1 MKINV
6 LFTHNIVDEFYFNEK
21 TTVIID
27 VLRATTVIN
36 TALYNGAKEI
46 IPVSSVDF
54 AVKVSGSVFGG
65 VTLLCGERNTKKIE
79 GFDLGNS
86 PFEYSPEV
94 VINKSIVLFTTNGSK
109 AIVKA
114 KYSENVVTCCFN
126 NLDATKNYL
135 LDSNKDIE
143 VVCSGNNGH
152 FSLEDL
158 VCAGKLVTGI
168 AVLIDDVVLSDSATV
183 SMAVAKSYGK
193 NLKKLLQT
201 TEHGKVLKENGYE
214 ADLDYCSKLN
224 SVPIVTQF
232 SSGVIK
238 RLN

>member
-1 MKINV
+1 
-6 LFTHNIVDEFYFNEK
+6 
-21 TTVIID
+21 
-27 VLRATTVIN
+27 
-36 TALYNGAKEI
+36 
-46 IPVSSVDF
+46 
-54 AVKVSGSVFGG
+54 
-65 VTLLCGERNTKKIE
+65 
-79 GFDLGNS
+79 
-86 PFEYSPEV
+86 
-94 VINKSIVLFTTNGSK
+94 
-109 AIVKA
+109 
-114 KYSENVVTCCFN
+114 
-126 NLDATKNYL
+126 
-135 LDSNKDIE
+135 
-143 VVCSGNNGH
+143 
-152 FSLEDL
+152 LEDL

>member
-6 LFTHNIVDEFYFNEK
+6 LFTHNIVDEFYFSEK

-94 VINKSIVLFTTNGSK
+94 VNNKSIVLFTTNGSK

-168 AVLIDDVVLSDSATV
+168 AELIDDVVLSDSATV

>member
-94 VINKSIVLFTTNGSK
+94 VNNKSIVLFTTNGSK

-168 AVLIDDVVLSDSATV
+168 AELIDDVVLSDSATV